1 MKSLL
6 LFITFVLVVV
16 PLPVINGQTK
26 LSAQQ
31 TDDSNKQLTEIEQ
44 YVSGRRKAIDNYY
57 TDRILD
63 LRLNARAEIRLL
75 ELAEQPKPDFIF
87 LDEWAD
93 FVEKIAQINYLENGS
108 RKLLRTKTYSPA
120 ERLAVVLNKIARR
133 KNDLISQMEWDAVML
148 ERQKK
153 YAANG
158 GLEYF
163 QEKLKK
169 NLTQAK
175 PQTTHGVIAGI
186 IYSADD
192 PISIIDGTIVRQNE
206 NIHGVKI
213 VKILEDRVEFEKNGG
228 TWTQKIRETQKDKWQ

>member
-6 LFITFVLVVV
+6 LFLTFVLIVI
-16 PLPVINGQTK
+16 PLPAINGQTK

-44 YVSGRRKAIDNYY
+44 YISGRRKAIDNYY

-158 GLEYF
+158 GLEYL
-163 QEKLKK
+163 QEKLKE
-169 NLTQAK
+169 NLSQAK

-192 PISIIDGTIVRQNE
+192 PVSIIDGTIVRQNE

-213 VKILEDRVEFEKNGG
+213 VKILEDRVEFEKNGR
-228 TWTQKIRETQKDKWQ
+228 TWTQKIREIQKDNWQ